1 MKKPLKYIIA
11 FTLLLI
17 IGGYLFWQVS
27 KSRTFQLMGEIVP
40 RVETSQ
46 KVIALTFDDGPTAE
60 GTMEI
65 LSILKQEN
73 IKASFFLIGADIE
86 KNPESVKQIIAAGHE
101 IGNHSYTHER
111 MLFKTP
117 SFIQREIDDTDRL
130 IREAGYTGEIHFRS
144 PFGKKFLL
152 LPYYL
157 SKRGKKNIMW
167 DVEPETYPE
176 IDGNAEK
183 IADYV
188 LGHTKPGSIIL
199 LHVMYP
205 TRKESLKAV
214 SGIIKGLKEQGFE
227 FKTVSELLAMSLH
240 R

>member
-1 MKKPLKYIIA
+1 MKKRLKYIA
-11 FTLLLI
+11 VFALLFI
-17 IGGYLFWQVS
+17 TGFYIFWQVS
-27 KSRTFQLMGEIVP
+27 KSRTFQLIGEIVP

-46 KVIALTFDDGPTAE
+46 KIIALTFDDGPTVE
-60 GTMEI
+60 GTAEI
-65 LSILKQEN
+65 LSILKEEN
-73 IKASFFLIGADIE
+73 VKVSFFLIGADME

-111 MLFKTP
+111 MFFKMP

-130 IREAGYTGEIHFRS
+130 IRAAGYTGEIHFRS

-157 SKRGKKNIMW
+157 SKRCKKNIMW

-183 IADYV
+183 ITTYV
-188 LGHTKPGSIIL
+188 LNHTKPGSIIL
-199 LHVMYP
+199 LHIMYP
-205 TRKESLKAV
+205 TRKESMKAV
-214 SGIIKGLKEQGFE
+214 RGVIKGLKEQGFE
-227 FKTVSELLAMSLH
+227 FKTVSELLALKN
-240 R
+240 